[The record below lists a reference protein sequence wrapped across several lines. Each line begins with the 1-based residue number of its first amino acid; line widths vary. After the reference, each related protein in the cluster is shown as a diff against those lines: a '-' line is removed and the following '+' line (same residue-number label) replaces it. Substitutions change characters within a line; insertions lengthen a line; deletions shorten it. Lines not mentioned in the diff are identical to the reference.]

1 MRLEMTEDRALT
13 DDSRRTQDESDA
25 AGTAATPS
33 SASAASN
40 AAPVGRISPKRFAVE
55 NWGREHEESLI
66 LCLKSLMTAGN
77 MDYSAAAIRDLP
89 DARDEKFD
97 PKAAVTAL
105 RNVGFKAGFGAI
117 KPLDLVDS
125 QCPAIGFNPDG
136 LAVIVQSVAEDMS
149 TLTIREFTGGTI
161 RDRELARAEATA
173 ELAPFFILAKL
184 EHAAKKVRRNNDW
197 LWESLA
203 QSKWVYAQVILAA
216 MLGNIL
222 LLATPIFM
230 MTVYDRVV
238 PNQATDSLIV
248 LAIGALLALSFDL
261 ILKLLKSKLID
272 RASQRADGRMARII
286 FDKIL
291 DTPLDQK
298 GKNAGA
304 MSSVVREFDTLREF
318 FTSATLVAVV
328 DLPFVFLFITV
339 IWFISGPL
347 AAVPLSMVPLVIL
360 SSIII
365 QPLMARLSEGAMQS
379 NMSKQGVLVE
389 TISGLETIKATGSG
403 RLMRNRF
410 EAAADVQSEIGLE
423 TRTLSQFAINST
435 TSIIQLNMILT
446 VFFGVFLLQSGEIT
460 MGAMIATVVL
470 GSRSL
475 SPLAQLTAAMTRAN
489 AARQAYKSL
498 SEVMNS
504 GEERT
509 VKSDAPRL
517 SRPKLTGAVEL
528 RNVTYQFPGTK
539 EPTLRNISLK
549 IEPGQ
554 KVAVIGKMGS
564 GKSTLLRI
572 IAGLIEPSSGAVLID
587 GVDVRQLDGSDMRR
601 NVGVMLQDNWLFS
614 GTIKENLRMGYYEYD
629 DSHLLQIAQVAGV
642 DDFVGQNP
650 EGYDMEIR
658 ERGEGLS
665 GGQRQSINLARAL
678 LHNPP
683 VLLLDE
689 PTSAMDNSTESA
701 ILERLKAHTENST
714 VFMITHRH
722 TLLDMADRVL
732 VIDGG
737 RLVNDTT
744 PEKMREIAQKKA
756 AK

>member
-1 MRLEMTEDRALT
+1 MTENQEVPPENSQL
-13 DDSRRTQDESDA
+13 SDE
-25 AGTAATPS
+25 GGAATSTATPGK
-33 SASAASN
+33 AAIGQIN
-40 AAPVGRISPKRFAVE
+40 PKRFSVE
-55 NWGREHEESLI
+55 NWSREHEESLI

-89 DARDEKFD
+89 DTREDKFD

-117 KPLDLVDS
+117 KPLDLVDN
-125 QCPAIGFNPDG
+125 QCPAVGFNPEG
-136 LAVIVQSVAEDMS
+136 MAVIVQSVAEDMS
-149 TLTIREFTGGTI
+149 TVTLREFTGGTI
-161 RDRELARAEATA
+161 RDREVPRDNVTQ
-173 ELAPFFILAKL
+173 ELAPFFILAQL
-184 EHAAKKVRRNNDW
+184 EHSAKKVRRNNDW

-216 MLGNIL
+216 LLGNVL
-222 LLATPIFM
+222 LLGTPIFM

-248 LAIGALLALSFDL
+248 LAIGALLALGFDL
-261 ILKLLKSKLID
+261 TLKLLKSKLID

-298 GKNAGA
+298 SKNAGA

-435 TSIIQLNMILT
+435 SSIIQLNMILT

-470 GSRSL
+470 GSRAL
-475 SPLAQLTAAMTRAN
+475 APLAQLTAAMTRAN

-504 GEERT
+504 GDQSRG
-509 VKSDAPRL
+509 KSEAPRL
-517 SRPKLTGAVEL
+517 SRPTLTGAVEL

-554 KVAVIGKMGS
+554 KVAIIGKMGS
-564 GKSTLLRI
+564 GKSTLLRV

-629 DSHLLQIAQVAGV
+629 DSHLLEIAQVAGV

-689 PTSAMDNSTESA
+689 PTSAMDNNTEAA
-701 ILERLKAHTENST
+701 ILKRLKVHTEKST

-722 TLLDMADRVL
+722 TLLDLADRVL
-732 VIDGG
+732 VVDGG

-744 PEKMREIAQKKA
+744 PEKMRELAQKRA
-756 AK
+756 TQ

>member
-1 MRLEMTEDRALT
+1 MTEDRT
-13 DDSRRTQDESDA
+13 RIEDTQETSGE
-25 AGTAATPS
+25 AGNAN
-33 SASAASN
+33 SAALPENS
-40 AAPVGRISPKRFAVE
+40 ADTVSKTDSIGRITPKRFAIE

-77 MDYSAAAIRDLP
+77 LDYSAAAIRDLP
-89 DARDEKFD
+89 DARDETFD

-136 LAVIVQSVAEDMS
+136 MAVIVQSVAEDMS
-149 TLTIREFTGGTI
+149 SITLREFTGGTI
-161 RDRELARAEATA
+161 RDREVPREKVGV

-184 EHAAKKVRRNNDW
+184 EHAAKKVKRNNDW

-216 MLGNIL
+216 LLGNVL

-347 AAVPLSMVPLVIL
+347 AAVPLSMVPLVII
-360 SSIII
+360 SSLLI
-365 QPLMARLSEGAMQS
+365 QPFMARLSEGALQS

-423 TRTLSQFAINST
+423 TRTLSQLAINST

-446 VFFGVFLLQSGEIT
+446 VFFGVFLLQSGDIT

-470 GSRSL
+470 GSRAL

-504 GEERT
+504 GEKKAAKPE
-509 VKSDAPRL
+509 APRL
-517 SRPKLTGAVEL
+517 SRPKLTGSVEL

-549 IEPGQ
+549 IEAGQ

-564 GKSTLLRI
+564 GKSTLLRV

-629 DSHLLQIAQVAGV
+629 DSHILQVAQVAGV
-642 DDFVGQNP
+642 DDFVGQHP

-678 LHNPP
+678 LHTPP
-683 VLLLDE
+683 VILLDE

-701 ILERLKAHTENST
+701 ILKRLQAYTEKST

-722 TLLDMADRVL
+722 TLLDLADRVL
-732 VIDGG
+732 MVDSG

-744 PEKMREIAQKKA
+744 PDKLRELAQKKA
-756 AK
+756 AE